1 MGQDRV
7 FTRMRP
13 DLLAGMPPLEV
24 GREQGEYTQADVAD
38 QRDGPAAVDTGD
50 TEPRPGHP
58 HTCERRA
65 ELDESLTAI
74 GAGTVPACLAC
85 LT

>member
-1 MGQDRV
+1 
-7 FTRMRP
+7 MRSG
-13 DLLAGMPPLEV
+13 LLAGMPPLEV
-24 GREQGEYTQADVAD
+24 GREQGQHTQADVAD